1 MASQDLDIKYYSKII
16 ADDEKKYL
24 GPTRYVPL
32 SSRRHESVFSTDTWL
47 AVQKGKLHIKFSGIP
62 CLKDPFCFPL
72 YSMLI
77 EELKPKT
84 ILENGTLQGGS
95 ALWLANLCKVLKVK
109 THVYSLDFAPELR
122 NIKSDHPDVTYLV
135 GDLNYPSTAW
145 PESLLSSF
153 HHPILFIEDAHTN
166 LINVVKHL
174 EKFFIPGDYVI
185 IEDTLKVDE
194 IHQGE
199 DPWEKYKD
207 LPKLFDNDKYMVD
220 SKYCDFFGYNSTYNW
235 NSFFRVMK

>member
-1 MASQDLDIKYYSKII
+1 MASQDLDIEYYNKII
-16 ADDEKKYL
+16 ADYGKKNL
-24 GPTRYVPL
+24 DLTRYVPL
-32 SSRRHESVFSTDTWL
+32 SSRTYDSVFSADTWL
-47 AVQKGKLHIKFSGIP
+47 AVQKGKLHTTFCGIP
-62 CLKDPFCFPL
+62 FLKDPFCFPV

-77 EELKPKT
+77 EEFKPKT

-95 ALWLANLCKVLKVK
+95 ALWLANMCQALKVK
-109 THVYSLDFAPELR
+109 THVYSLDFSPQLR

-135 GDLNYPSTAW
+135 GDLNDPSTAW
-145 PESLLSSF
+145 PESLLSSLP
-153 HHPILFIEDAHTN
+153 HPILFIEDAHTN

-174 EKFFIPGDYVI
+174 ENFFVAGDYVI

-207 LPKLFDNDKYMVD
+207 LPELFDNDKYMVD
-220 SKYCDFFGYNSTYNW
+220 TKYCDFFGYNSTYNW